1 MKHSLTIKKA
11 DIAVIT
17 VILLAAAAVFAVSEK
32 KADCTAEIIV
42 DGQLIKTVELWKNNE
57 TLTIDAGN
65 GVIIKAEN
73 NEIFFFESD
82 CSGKNCIGSGRLSS
96 PGDTAVCIPNK
107 TIIKLTGNKNGL
119 PDAVSY

>member
-17 VILLAAAAVFAVSEK
+17 VILLAAAAVFAFSEK
-32 KADCTAEIIV
+32 KSDCTAEIIV

-73 NEIFFFESD
+73 NEIFTY
-82 CSGKNCIGSGRLSS
+82 I
-96 PGDTAVCIPNK
+96 TV
-107 TIIKLTGNKNGL
+107 
-119 PDAVSY
+119 